1 MHVLVTYDI
10 STETKAGQKRLR
22 RVAQLCVSRGQR
34 VQKSVFE
41 CQLDELQYVEFIRSL
56 RDLVHPTEDNV
67 RVYRVRDFTH
77 KHVLSLGKEVGID
90 FDEPLIL

>member
-1 MHVLVTYDI
+1 M
-10 STETKAGQKRLR
+10 
-22 RVAQLCVSRGQR
+22 
-34 VQKSVFE
+34 QKSVFE

-77 KHVLSLGKEVGID
+77 KHGCL
-90 FDEPLIL
+90 

>member
-1 MHVLVTYDI
+1 MFHVPVRESAIYRI
-10 STETKAGQKRLR
+10 SSRR